1 MKEIKSPEYRYEF
14 VAGYWVYHLW
24 PKFVWSRISWMRKFA
39 RIYLVYRDITPHRIV
54 NGVMK
59 FYSMP
64 KTSTLYRVNVGGLW
78 FYSSKK
84 DTSFMEYMVK
94 NLQWVEIKPD
104 VVRNGFV
111 CVDTSSGVI
120 WHDVSLKP
128 KKTSMCGLVD
138 EWVAYYNRA

>member
-1 MKEIKSPEYRYEF
+1 MKEIKPPEYRYEF
-14 VAGYWVYHLW
+14 VVGYWVYHLW
-24 PKFVWSRISWMRKFA
+24 PRFVWSRISWMRKFA
-39 RIYLVYRDITPHRIV
+39 RIYLVYRDITPHMIV

-59 FYSMP
+59 FYSKP
-64 KTSTLYRVNVGGLW
+64 KTSTLYRVNVGRLW

-111 CVDTSSGVI
+111 CIDTSSGVI

-128 KKTSMCGLVD
+128 KKTSMSGLVD
-138 EWVAYYNRA
+138 EWVVYYNRA